1 MGNTYGSSQEQVRK
15 VKINVSQN
23 VKHENH
29 YLLMLSI
36 LLEQKQ
42 FHFLRFSNLTWI
54 RYKHVAGEI
63 HSLEHS
69 YQKVKK
75 SYVRVDYVKTHW
87 LFVLQY
93 QR

>member
-23 VKHENH
+23 H

-36 LLEQKQ
+36 LLEQRH

-75 SYVRVDYVKTHW
+75 SYVHVDYVKTHW